1 MTTGSELLDWNTVKV
16 LQKMNILYHFLLRN
30 RTWQIGILLFV
41 MLAIASCREGSDSGD
56 GEELKGNQKVVILA
70 TTTSTQ
76 DSGLLDELVPI
87 FEDQTGYVVKVIA
100 VGTGQ
105 ALKMGESG
113 DADVLLVHAPSAE
126 KILIDNGSAVNRML
140 VMHNDFVVVGPPA
153 DPAGIRGSTDPY
165 QAFSQVSSS
174 YSSFAS
180 RGDDSGTHKKELAIW
195 SESGAEPDQESY
207 LETGSGMAATLRIA
221 SEKEAYALTDRA
233 TYLAQKDTLDLDIM
247 VEGHETLLNLYHVM
261 AVNPETWPLVNQDGA
276 QAWID
281 FLVSPPTQKEI
292 ETFGVEQYG
301 QPLFFPDAGKTETDL
316 VGSQ

>member
-1 MTTGSELLDWNTVKV
+1 M
-16 LQKMNILYHFLLRN
+16 LRN
-30 RTWQIGILLFV
+30 RAWQKSILLIV
-41 MLAIASCREGSDSGD
+41 MLAFASCREGSDSGKD
-56 GEELKGNQKVVILA
+56 EELRGNQKVIILA

-76 DSGLLDELVPI
+76 DSGLLDVLVPI
-87 FEDQTGYVVKVIA
+87 FEDQTGYYVKVIA

-126 KILIDNGSAVNRML
+126 KVLIDNGSAVNRLL

-165 QAFSQVSSS
+165 QAFTQVSSS
-174 YSSFAS
+174 HSSFAS

-195 SESGAEPDQESY
+195 SEAGAGPDQEKY

-233 TYLAQKDTLDLDIM
+233 TYLAQKDTIDLDIM

-261 AVNPETWPLVNQDGA
+261 AVNPETWPLVNQEGA

-281 FLVSPPTQKEI
+281 FLVSQSTQKEI
-292 ETFGVEQYG
+292 EIFGVEQYG
-301 QPLFFPDAGKTETDL
+301 QPLFFPDAGKTETEL
-316 VGSQ
+316 LGSQ